1 MRSGNF
7 KQTHVELV
15 ALTDQPLVWGW
26 SVALLVALAV
36 LPFVVN
42 SYVLSLLT
50 LVLIT
55 TIGAL
60 GLNLLTGLTGLLSLG
75 HAGFLML
82 GAYAYAVLV
91 TRYRVPPVLGFVAAG
106 IVPALVAVVVGLPS
120 LRLRGL
126 YLAITTLA
134 FSEIIASVILEASS
148 ITAGARGIAVARP
161 SLLGV
166 DLGDDRFFAVFC
178 LAAAVMTLL
187 ACLNIR
193 RSRIGRAFMAIRDN
207 DTAAQ
212 TMGVN
217 LAQYKLYAFMTSAF
231 ITGIAGGLMALY
243 LSFVNVEGFPF
254 LFSIEAL
261 AILIVGGMGSVLGA
275 VLGTIFIVLLP
286 EVVRAV
292 FSFAGAGAQ
301 ALLSNGVHEVKS
313 IVYGIIIILFLRFE
327 PRGLVGVWHDVKR
340 LWVYW
345 PLRY

>member
-15 ALTDQPLVWGW
+15 TLTDQPVVWVW
-26 SVALLVALAV
+26 SVGLLVLLVA

-55 TIGAL
+55 MIGAL
-60 GLNLLTGLTGLLSLG
+60 GLNLLTGLTGLISLG

-91 TRYRVPPVLGFVAAG
+91 TRYKLPPLAGFIAAG
-106 IVPALVAVVVGLPS
+106 IVPALVAVIVGLPS

-161 SLLGV
+161 SVLGL
-166 DLGDDRFFAVFC
+166 DLGDDRLFAVFC
-178 LAAAVMTLL
+178 LAVAVTTLL

-193 RSRIGRAFMAIRDN
+193 RSRVGRAFMAIRDN

-212 TMGVN
+212 TMGIN
-217 LAQYKLYAFMTSAF
+217 LARYKLYAFMTSAF
-231 ITGIAGGLMALY
+231 ITGVAGGLMALY

-261 AILIVGGMGSVLGA
+261 AILIVGGMGSSLGA
-275 VLGTIFIVLLP
+275 VFGTIFIVMLP
-286 EVVRAV
+286 EIVRTI
-292 FSFAGAGAQ
+292 FSFGGLGLQ
-301 ALLSNGVHEVKS
+301 SLFSNGGHEVKS
-313 IVYGIIIILFLRFE
+313 IVYGVIIILFLRFE
-327 PRGLVGVWHDVKR
+327 PRGLVGVWHDTKR
-340 LWVYW
+340 LWVNW